1 MWPFSKKKTSRDIA
15 VKRMQSFVRS
25 SETPPKTTSTALKFE
40 DVQDTEINSIVGY
53 IKDYAY
59 RNLSVDKNNVK
70 VHISKEGNS
79 VTIVASIVYKWGFLN
94 VIKKNY

>member
-1 MWPFSKKKTSRDIA
+1 MWPFSKKDSSRDIA
-15 VKRMQSFVRS
+15 VKRMQSFVRNGENS
-25 SETPPKTTSTALKFE
+25 PNKSSTALKFE
-40 DVQDTEINSIVGY
+40 DVQDNEIDAIVKY

-79 VTIVASIVYKWGFLN
+79 VTIVASIVYK
-94 VIKKNY
+94 